1 MLANRVRHDAPTQLR
16 MLAPVQSHPL
26 ETFCKGMIQ
35 SLHGIPGV
43 VMVRIVYH
51 GGQPQEWCTE
61 KYPDPLRAMLT
72 ELQLPLLNESQ
83 PHHWV
88 ITQAGSKL
96 WIYYILISE
105 AEVRPA
111 TDQSGSDQREGSLS
125 PESYVQIAT
134 DRVLD
139 PQAKQW
145 ITTQYQLLKS
155 HLALYE
161 LNQSQQTSIA
171 LLENMIRRISHQLYH
186 PLARISL
193 CVENIRWSLQDLVF
207 PPLPTTQ
214 VSADA
219 EHLWAAQHQA
229 HQAAHQLTQE
239 QINSIAR
246 TTEGLGSCLQRLVMC
261 GRGTDLQREE
271 HEMGSLLAQSIAEL
285 SSKAAARQV
294 TIHQQGSPAWG
305 SVDAFLLSQALEN
318 LLGNAIEFSPPGGE
332 ILCTCHRLGTRMV
345 ITIADQGPGLSPE
358 ALRSAF
364 TAFYS
369 SRPQGTGLGLT
380 IAQKIVTDH
389 NGLLWAENRST
400 GGAQFSISLPM
411 SN

>member
-1 MLANRVRHDAPTQLR
+1 
-16 MLAPVQSHPL
+16 MLAPVRSHSL

-43 VMVRIVYH
+43 VLVRIVYP
-51 GGQPQEWCTE
+51 GNQPQEWCTE
-61 KYPDPLRAMLT
+61 EYPDPLRAMLT
-72 ELQLPLLNESQ
+72 ELQPPLFNESQ
-83 PHHWV
+83 PHHWL

-96 WIYYILISE
+96 WLYHILISE
-105 AEVRPA
+105 TNVRPTA
-111 TDQSGSDQREGSLS
+111 NQSGSVQRQGSLA

-155 HLALYE
+155 YLALYGIS
-161 LNQSQQTSIA
+161 QSQQTSIA
-171 LLENMIRRISHQLYH
+171 QLENVIRRISHQLYH
-186 PLARISL
+186 PLARIRL

-207 PPLPTTQ
+207 PTLPTTQ

-246 TTEGLGSCLQRLVMC
+246 TTEGLGSCLQRLVSC
-261 GRGTDLQREE
+261 GRGTDLQPEE
-271 HEMGSLLAQSIAEL
+271 HEIGSLLAQSIAEL
-285 SSKAAARQV
+285 SPKAAARQV

-305 SVDAFLLSQALEN
+305 NVDAFFVES
-318 LLGNAIEFSPPGGE
+318 
-332 ILCTCHRLGTRMV
+332 GTRKSV
-345 ITIADQGPGLSPE
+345 EQCD
-358 ALRSAF
+358 
-364 TAFYS
+364 
-369 SRPQGTGLGLT
+369 
-380 IAQKIVTDH
+380 
-389 NGLLWAENRST
+389 
-400 GGAQFSISLPM
+400 
-411 SN
+411 